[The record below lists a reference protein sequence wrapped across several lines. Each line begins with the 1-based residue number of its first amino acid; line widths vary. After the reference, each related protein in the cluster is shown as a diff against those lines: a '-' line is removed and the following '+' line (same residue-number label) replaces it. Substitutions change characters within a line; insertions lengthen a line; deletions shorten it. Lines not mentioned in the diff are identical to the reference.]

1 MKRYIR
7 SAIVNPLD
15 ENVFDKIEI
24 ARSTD
29 DIDLIRDLY
38 AYATTGNG
46 VAAIRDA
53 ILYKNPNTPMDIIE
67 KVVDDEYLARVY
79 ACNGT
84 CPDVLAKIARKYRDH
99 RAIPTFLAQNPNVP
113 SDILVKYLNDYTVR
127 GYAAMNPGLSDEM
140 FIMLANDSSTYLR
153 GCVALNPG
161 ISPELLTELAEDP
174 DEEVR
179 QCVAQNSN
187 TPIEVLQKLTND
199 SSSGVCIDA
208 RCTLREKHNL

>member
-1 MKRYIR
+1 
-7 SAIVNPLD
+7 
-15 ENVFDKIEI
+15 
-24 ARSTD
+24 
-29 DIDLIRDLY
+29 
-38 AYATTGNG
+38 
-46 VAAIRDA
+46 
-53 ILYKNPNTPMDIIE
+53 
-67 KVVDDEYLARVY
+67 
-79 ACNGT
+79 
-84 CPDVLAKIARKYRDH
+84 
-99 RAIPTFLAQNPNVP
+99 
-113 SDILVKYLNDYTVR
+113 
-127 GYAAMNPGLSDEM
+127 M